1 MCLLALHVRMLFE
14 VIWFGVSNLSSVSCV
29 FKNFHWLRCLGLH
42 FPISSYRRFMWS
54 LFYCFYSWTFV
65 SRILWSEGLCGTGLW
80 SVGSP
85 TDGRNCC
92 VCLHCQ
98 PCAAVWAPSPDF
110 PSVLLHIAAPLVLGL
125 LRGPWGP
132 ALGIGFSIWFPACLC
147 SSLLPG
153 RVLGSLP
160 PSVSVDGTDVAAH
173 WDGCPSPMS
182 QVFWGLWSLS
192 WKG

>member
-1 MCLLALHVRMLFE
+1 MECQICL
-14 VIWFGVSNLSSVSCV
+14 VSCV

-54 LFYCFYSWTFV
+54 LFCCFYSWIFV

-85 TDGRNCC
+85 TDGGNCC

-98 PCAAVWAPSPDF
+98 PCAAVWAPSPVF

-125 LRGPWGP
+125 LRGPGV
-132 ALGIGFSIWFPACLC
+132 
-147 SSLLPG
+147 LPWE
-153 RVLGSLP
+153 LDSPSGSQP
-160 PSVSVDGTDVAAH
+160 VFAAPSCQGGS
-173 WDGCPSPMS
+173 
-182 QVFWGLWSLS
+182 
-192 WKG
+192 